1 MRNLPAIL
9 ISVALLAAPAAASEA
24 VPEPE
29 PPTEPEQPMVEVA
42 FVLDTT
48 GSMSGL
54 IAGAKAKIWFIA
66 NQIVTAEPKPH
77 VRIALV
83 PYRDKGDEY
92 VTKVFDL
99 TDNIDQ
105 VYTDLMG
112 FSAAGGGDT
121 PENVNQALHDA
132 VNKLSWSEDESTLR
146 IIYLVGDC
154 PPHNE
159 YEDVP
164 TYDKIAYQAINE
176 KDIYIN
182 TILCGNHGEAM
193 KIWQEIAR
201 RAEGSFAQIDQS
213 GGVETIA
220 TPFDDKLGELNAALA
235 ETNVYYGDSEARAR
249 QADMDERLKHM
260 ERPAAADRAG
270 FVAEAGEGRASAAL
284 GTPSDAPGG
293 LRDLVDA
300 MREETLDVRGL
311 DEELLPEEMREM
323 TPAEREAYIAEN
335 QARRDEILTQIRE
348 LSEKRADFQ
357 RKAMEE
363 RAEGEDGF
371 DATVVRQ
378 LREQA
383 TRKGLTYEDADTPG
397 DEPTE

>member
-9 ISVALLAAPAAASEA
+9 MSVALLAAPAAASEA

-105 VYTDLMG
+105 VYKDLMG

-164 TYDKIAYQAINE
+164 TYEKIAYQAINE
-176 KDIYIN
+176 RDIYVN

-193 KIWQEIAR
+193 KVWREIAR

-235 ETNVYYGDSEARAR
+235 DTNVYYGDSDARAR
-249 QADMDERLKHM
+249 QAEMDEGLKRM
-260 ERPAAADRAG
+260 ERPAAADRAE
-270 FVAEAGEGRASAAL
+270 FVAKAGEGKASGAL
-284 GTPSDAPGG
+284 TAPAGPDAV
-293 LRDLVDA
+293 RDLVDA
-300 MREETLDVRGL
+300 VRDEKLDPSEVEED
-311 DEELLPEEMREM
+311 LLPEEMRDM
-323 TPAEREAYIAEN
+323 TPEEREEYVAEH
-335 QARRDEILTQIRE
+335 QAQRDEILTQIRE
-348 LSEKRADFQ
+348 LSEQRAAFQ

-383 TRKGLTYEDADTPG
+383 ARKGLTYEEDTPE
-397 DEPTE
+397 DEPAE

>member
-1 MRNLPAIL
+1 MC
-9 ISVALLAAPAAASEA
+9 SSDLAAPAAASEA

-105 VYTDLMG
+105 VYKDLMG

-193 KIWQEIAR
+193 KVWREIAR
-201 RAEGSFAQIDQS
+201 RAEGSFAQI
-213 GGVETIA
+213 GVETIA

-235 ETNVYYGDSEARAR
+235 ETNVYYGDSDARAR
-249 QADMDERLKHM
+249 QAEMDEGLKRM
-260 ERPAAADRAG
+260 ERPAAADRAE
-270 FVAEAGEGRASAAL
+270 FVAKAGEGKASGAL
-284 GTPSDAPGG
+284 TAPAGPDAV
-293 LRDLVDA
+293 RDLVDA
-300 MREETLDVRGL
+300 VRDEKLDLSEVEED
-311 DEELLPEEMREM
+311 LLPEEMRDM
-323 TPAEREAYIAEN
+323 TPEEREEYVAEH
-335 QARRDEILTQIRE
+335 QSQRDEILTQIRE
-348 LSEKRADFQ
+348 LSEQRAAFQ

-383 TRKGLTYEDADTPG
+383 ARKGLTYEEDTPE
-397 DEPTE
+397 DEPAE